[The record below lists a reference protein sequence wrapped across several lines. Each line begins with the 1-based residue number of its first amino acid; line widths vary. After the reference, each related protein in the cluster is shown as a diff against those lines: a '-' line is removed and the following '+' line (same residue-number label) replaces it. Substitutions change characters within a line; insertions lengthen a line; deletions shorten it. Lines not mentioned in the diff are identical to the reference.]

1 MGWFIDKKRLRQL
14 EQENTQLRQ
23 ENTQLRQQD
32 AQFRQENTQL
42 RQDNTRLQGQVAALE
57 TEKARL
63 LAQLAGAKKN
73 STNSSKPPSSDIV
86 KPPGQRRQKG
96 KRRRGGQPG
105 HPRQERPL
113 LPPEQV
119 DHFRSYQ
126 VDHCPVHGT
135 ALTPSP
141 TVKEVMQQAELVLKP
156 VEITQ
161 HELRGSWC
169 ARCQKWHWPELPA
182 NVKAAGLMGPRL
194 TALAGYVK
202 SKMHVSYTGVADFF
216 DEVLRFK
223 VCRGYLTKVLHH
235 QVSEAVAEPVH
246 QLATLLPEQALV
258 NVDETGHPDQGDLY
272 WTWCF
277 RAKLFVFFKIA
288 PSRSSAVLI
297 EVLGVE
303 FDGVLGCDFFSA
315 YRKYMGQCSALVQF
329 CLAHLIRELKFLSE
343 HPNVMVQAYGQAL
356 LRPIRRLFAVIHRRE
371 ELSPAQFQ
379 EALEKERRAIVRAAT
394 QTQYLSPV
402 EWIRR
407 SLPEYRL
414 IETMADRFRRYGEQ
428 YFTFITTPGVDP
440 TNNSAEQA
448 IRFVVQDRHVT
459 QGTRG
464 ENGQRYCE
472 RMWTVVGTYAL
483 QGRPVFQYLVDAV
496 TAFFEGKPA
505 PSLLPTDSS

>member
-1 MGWFIDKKRLRQL
+1 MGWFTDKKRLRQFEL
-14 EQENTQLRQ
+14 ENSQLRQ
-23 ENTQLRQQD
+23 EN
-32 AQFRQENTQL
+32 AQL
-42 RQDNTRLQGQVAALE
+42 RQDNTRLQGQMAALE
-57 TEKARL
+57 SEKAQL
-63 LAQLAGAKKN
+63 LAQLAGARKN
-73 STNSSKPPSSDIV
+73 SSNSSKPPSSDIV
-86 KPPGQRRQKG
+86 KPPAKRRQKG

-105 HPRQERPL
+105 HPRQERAL

-126 VDHCPVHGT
+126 IDSCPVHGT
-135 ALTPSP
+135 PLTPSP
-141 TVKEVMQQAELVLKP
+141 TAKEIMQQAELVLKP

-169 ARCQKWHWPELPA
+169 ARCQQWHWPQLPA
-182 NVKAAGLMGPRL
+182 KVKAAGLMGPRL

-202 SKMHVSYTGVADFF
+202 SKLHVSYTGVADFF
-216 DEVLRFK
+216 DEVLGFK
-223 VCRGYLTKVLHH
+223 VCRGYLTKVLHQ
-235 QVSEAVAEPVH
+235 QVSEAVAEPVNR
-246 QLATLLPEQALV
+246 LATLLPEQALV
-258 NVDETGHPDQGDLY
+258 NVDETGHKDQGDLY

-277 RAKLFVFFKIA
+277 RAKLFVYFKIA

-329 CLAHLIRELKFLSE
+329 CLAHLIRELKFLCE
-343 HPNVMVQAYGQAL
+343 HPNVMVQAYGQDL
-356 LRPIRRLFAVIHRRE
+356 LRPVRRLFAVIHQKE
-371 ELSPAQFQ
+371 DLSLTQFQ
-379 EALEKERRAIVRAAT
+379 QGLEKERRAIVRAAT

-402 EWIRR
+402 EWVRR
-407 SLPEYRL
+407 SLPAYRN

-448 IRFVVQDRHVT
+448 IRFVVHDRRIT

-472 RMWTVVGTYAL
+472 RMWTVIGTHAL
-483 QGRPVFQYLVDAV
+483 QGRPVFEYLVDAV
-496 TAFFEGKPA
+496 TAFVEGKPA
-505 PSLLPTDSS
+505 PSLLPANTS

>member
-1 MGWFIDKKRLRQL
+1 MAWFTDKKRLRQL
-14 EQENTQLRQ
+14 EQENIQLRQ
-23 ENTQLRQQD
+23 EN
-32 AQFRQENTQL
+32 AQL
-42 RQDNTRLQGQVAALE
+42 RQDSTRLQDRVVALE

-63 LAQLAGAKKN
+63 LGQLAGAKKN

-86 KPPGQRRQKG
+86 KPPAKRRQKG

-105 HPRQERPL
+105 HPRQERAL

-126 VDHCPVHGT
+126 IDHCPVHGT
-135 ALTPSP
+135 PLTSSP
-141 TVKEVMQQAELVLKP
+141 TVREVTQQAELVPKP

-169 ARCQKWHWPELPA
+169 ALCQQWHWPELPA
-182 NVKAAGLMGPRL
+182 KVKAAGLMGPRL

-202 SKMHVSYTGVADFF
+202 SKLHVSYSGVADLFA
-216 DEVLRFK
+216 EVLGFK

-235 QVSEAVAEPVH
+235 QVSEAVAEPVN

-258 NVDETGHPDQGDLY
+258 NVDETGHKDQGDLY

-277 RAKLFVFFKIA
+277 RAKLFVYFKIA

-303 FDGVLGCDFFSA
+303 FDGALGCDFFSA
-315 YRKYMGQCSALVQF
+315 YRKYMGLCSALVQF
-329 CLAHLIRELKFLSE
+329 CLAHLIRELKFLCE

-356 LRPIRRLFAVIHRRE
+356 LRPVRRLFAVIHQKE
-371 ELSPAQFQ
+371 ELSPTQFQ
-379 EALEKERRAIVRAAT
+379 QGLEKERRAIVRAAT

-402 EWIRR
+402 EWVRR
-407 SLPEYRL
+407 SLPAYRI

-428 YFTFITTPGVDP
+428 YFTFITTPGIDP

-448 IRFVVQDRHVT
+448 IRFVVQDRRVT

-464 ENGQRYCE
+464 DNGQRYCE
-472 RMWTVVGTYAL
+472 RMWTVIGTFAL
-483 QGRPVFQYLVDAV
+483 QRRPVFSYLVEAL
-496 TAFFEGKPA
+496 TAFFAGKAA
-505 PSLLPTDSS
+505 PSLLPPNTS

>member
-1 MGWFIDKKRLRQL
+1 MGWFTDIKRLRQL
-14 EQENTQLRQ
+14 EQENAQLRQ
-23 ENTQLRQQD
+23 ENAQLRQ
-32 AQFRQENTQL
+32 N
-42 RQDNTRLQGQVAALE
+42 NTRLQGQVAALE
-57 TEKARL
+57 AEKARL

-86 KPPGQRRQKG
+86 KPPAQRRQKG

-105 HPRQERPL
+105 HPRQERTL

-119 DHFRSYQ
+119 DHFRFYQ

-135 ALTPSP
+135 PLTPSP
-141 TVKEVMQQAELVLKP
+141 TVKELIQQGELVAKP

-161 HELRGSWC
+161 HELRASWC
-169 ARCQKWHWPELPA
+169 ARCQQWHWPQLPA
-182 NVKAAGLMGPRL
+182 KVQAAGLMGPRL
-194 TALAGYVK
+194 TAVAGYVK
-202 SKMHVSYTGVADFF
+202 SKLHVSYTGVADFF
-216 DEVLRFK
+216 DEVLGFR

-235 QVSEAVAEPVH
+235 QVSEAVAEPVN

-258 NVDETGHPDQGDLY
+258 NVDETGHKDQGDPY

-277 RAKLFVFFKIA
+277 RAKLFVYFKIA

-315 YRKYMGQCSALVQF
+315 YRKYMGQFSGLVQF
-329 CLAHLIRELKFLSE
+329 CLAHLIRELKFLAE
-343 HPNVMVQAYGQAL
+343 HPNVTVQAYGQEL
-356 LRPIRRLFAVIHRRE
+356 LRPIRRLFAVIHQKE
-371 ELSPAQFQ
+371 EFSSAEFQ
-379 EALEKERRAIVRAAT
+379 KRLEKERRAIVRTAT
-394 QTQYLSPV
+394 ETQCLSPV
-402 EWIRR
+402 EWVRR

-428 YFTFITTPGVDP
+428 YFTFITTPGIEP

-448 IRFVVQDRHVT
+448 MRFVVQDRRIT

-472 RMWTVVGTYAL
+472 RMWTVIGTRTL
-483 QGRPVFQYLVDAV
+483 QGCPVFEYLVEAL

-505 PSLLPTDSS
+505 PSLLPTDTS

>member
-1 MGWFIDKKRLRQL
+1 MGWFTDKKRLRHL
-14 EQENTQLRQ
+14 EQENTLLRQ
-23 ENTQLRQQD
+23 EN
-32 AQFRQENTQL
+32 AAL
-42 RQDNTRLQGQVAALE
+42 RQDNARLQDQVAAWE

-63 LAQLAGAKKN
+63 LGQLAGAKKN

-86 KPPGQRRQKG
+86 KPPAQRRQKG

-105 HPRQERPL
+105 HPRQERAL

-126 VDHCPVHGT
+126 VDHCPVHGV

-141 TVKEVMQQAELVLKP
+141 TVQEVIQQAELVPKP

-169 ARCQKWHWPELPA
+169 ARCQQWHWPELPA
-182 NVKAAGLMGPRL
+182 QVKAAGLMGPRL

-202 SKMHVSYTGVADFF
+202 SKLHVSYTGLADFF
-216 DEVLRFK
+216 GEVLGFK

-235 QVSEAVAEPVH
+235 QVSEAVAEPVN
-246 QLATLLPEQALV
+246 QLASLLPEQAVV
-258 NVDETGHPDQGDLY
+258 NVDETGHKDQGDLH

-277 RAKLFVFFKIA
+277 RAKLFVYFKIA

-303 FDGVLGCDFFSA
+303 FEGVLGCDFFSA

-343 HPNVMVQAYGQAL
+343 HPDLMVQAYGQAL
-356 LRPIRRLFAVIHRRE
+356 LRPIRRLFAVIHQRE
-371 ELSPAQFQ
+371 DLSMTQFQ
-379 EALEKERRAIVRAAT
+379 DGLEKERRAIVRAAT
-394 QTQYLSPV
+394 QTEYLSPV

-407 SLPEYRL
+407 SLPAYRI

-448 IRFVVQDRHVT
+448 VRFVVQDRRVT

-472 RMWTVVGTYAL
+472 RLWTVIGTFAL
-483 QGRPVFQYLVDAV
+483 QGRPVFAYLVEAL
-496 TAFFEGKPA
+496 TAFFERKPA
-505 PSLLPTDSS
+505 PSLLPPNSS

>member
-1 MGWFIDKKRLRQL
+1 MGWFTDKKRLCQL
-14 EQENTQLRQ
+14 EQENTQLWR
-23 ENTQLRQQD
+23 EN
-32 AQFRQENTQL
+32 AQL

-73 STNSSKPPSSDIV
+73 SSNSSKPPSSDIV
-86 KPPGQRRQKG
+86 KPPAKRRQKG

-105 HPRQERPL
+105 HPRQERAL

-126 VDHCPVHGT
+126 VDHCPVQGT
-135 ALTPSP
+135 PLTPSP
-141 TVKEVMQQAELVLKP
+141 TAKEVTQQAELVAKP

-169 ARCQKWHWPELPA
+169 ARCQQWHWPDLPA
-182 NVKAAGLMGPRL
+182 QVKAGGLMGPRL

-202 SKMHVSYTGVADFF
+202 SKMHVSYTGVADFYT
-216 DEVLRFK
+216 EVLGFK

-235 QVSEAVAEPVH
+235 QVSEAVAEPVN
-246 QLATLLPEQALV
+246 QLAMLLPEQAV
-258 NVDETGHPDQGDLY
+258 INVDETGHKDQGDLY

-277 RAKLFVFFKIA
+277 RAKLFVYFKIA

-303 FDGVLGCDFFSA
+303 FNGVLGCDFFSA
-315 YRKYMGQCSALVQF
+315 YRKYMGQCSAWVQF
-329 CLAHLIRELKFLSE
+329 CLAHLIRELKFLSD
-343 HPNVMVQAYGQAL
+343 HPNVMVQAYGQVL
-356 LRPIRRLFAVIHRRE
+356 LRAVRRLFAVIHQKE
-371 ELSPAQFQ
+371 ELSSMQFQ
-379 EALEKERRAIVRAAT
+379 QGLEKERRAIVRAAT
-394 QTQYLSPV
+394 QTEYLSPI
-402 EWIRR
+402 EWVRR
-407 SLPEYRL
+407 SLPEYRI
-414 IETMADRFRRYGEQ
+414 IETMADRFRRYGKE

-448 IRFVVQDRHVT
+448 IRFVVIDRRVT

-464 ENGQRYCE
+464 DNGQRYCE
-472 RMWTVVGTYAL
+472 RMWTVVGTRTL
-483 QGRPVFQYLVDAV
+483 QGRSVFQYLVDAL
-496 TAFFEGKPA
+496 TSFFEGKPA
-505 PSLLPTDSS
+505 PSLLPSDTS